1 MTTTRFKTHRD
12 GTRSKQS
19 KQRTRDYRQA
29 RRIKYTPKE
38 VQE

>member
-1 MTTTRFKTHRD
+1 MKHNLKTRRD

-29 RRIKYTPKE
+29 RRIKYSHPEKT
-38 VQE
+38 Q

>member
-1 MTTTRFKTHRD
+1 MTSTRFKTRRD

-29 RRIKYTPKE
+29 RRIKYTTRE
-38 VQE
+38 DQD